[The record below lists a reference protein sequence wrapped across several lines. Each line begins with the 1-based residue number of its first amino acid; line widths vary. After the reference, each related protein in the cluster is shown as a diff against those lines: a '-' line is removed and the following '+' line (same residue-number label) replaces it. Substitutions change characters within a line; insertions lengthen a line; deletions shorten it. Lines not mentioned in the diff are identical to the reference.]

1 VLNDLLD
8 LTDDRL
14 HPRKFERPLAAG
26 NLPLGL
32 GVLSTVGLVG
42 MGLALAALQSRAL
55 LLVLVAYLALSL
67 GYSIYLKRL
76 VLVDVVVLAALYT
89 VRIIAGT
96 VAIEVPLSS
105 WLLAFSMFIFLSLAL
120 IKRSS
125 ELITVER
132 MSRNAT
138 AGRDYRVEDRA
149 VLTAMGVASGYIAI
163 VVLAL
168 YIDSPEGRGA
178 YGWPGLLW
186 LACPTVL
193 YWISRLWIKTA
204 RGEMHDDPLFF
215 SLRDRAS
222 WIAFAAIVLV
232 TLAAI

>member
-1 VLNDLLD
+1 
-8 LTDDRL
+8 
-14 HPRKFERPLAAG
+14 
-26 NLPLGL
+26 
-32 GVLSTVGLVG
+32 